1 MMMVALSGMLIGG
14 VLGLRFSVLVLIPT
28 LACASIFAVGRV
40 LLGGLDLGATVIE
53 LTLILVFLQVG
64 YLGGSA
70 FQLLFISQAAG
81 RNRNVP
87 SRDRWF
93 LPQP

>member
-1 MMMVALSGMLIGG
+1 MVALSGMLIGG

-28 LACASIFAVGRV
+28 LACATIFAVCSV
-40 LLGGLDLGATVIE
+40 LLGGVDLGATVFE
-53 LTLILVFLQVG
+53 LALVWFFLQVG

-87 SRDRWF
+87 GRDRRF